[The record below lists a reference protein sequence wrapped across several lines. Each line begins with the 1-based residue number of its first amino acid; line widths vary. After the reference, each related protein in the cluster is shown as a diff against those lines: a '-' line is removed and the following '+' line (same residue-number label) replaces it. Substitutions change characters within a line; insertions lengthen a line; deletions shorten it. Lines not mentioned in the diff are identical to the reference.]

1 MHHDLVSRI
10 YRASVYRL
18 LRTWFMYMYDAVAL
32 TPVWKRMLLN
42 LRTSTALMT
51 LSRRVGHAPTLYP
64 YNCIAHARH
73 VVWFR

>member
-1 MHHDLVSRI
+1 
-10 YRASVYRL
+10 
-18 LRTWFMYMYDAVAL
+18 MYMYDAVAL